1 MTGLCRGYVQ
11 ILNNI
16 IITVD
21 VSADLIIGY
30 VTLRYEAVEEYN
42 QHIILSS
49 DDQFYIYRVLPVLP
63 RWY

>member
-42 QHIILSS
+42 KHIILSL
-49 DDQFYIYRVLPVLP
+49 I
-63 RWY
+63 